1 MLTLKEQIMRYT
13 PAALALA
20 LAATLTASTSYGAPP
35 APLDPRAAE
44 LVQLGRTAL
53 VAGNVDEAMTDFE
66 AALAIQPGH
75 LAIYLNLAE
84 ASRKQGMQG
93 KALHY
98 YREALKLDPS
108 NQYAIAGE
116 GEALVEKGAVEKA
129 KLNLARLVQLCGT
142 ANCVPAQTLTTAI
155 ARGPAPQVL
164 TAAQVE
170 VKPEVTAN

>member
-1 MLTLKEQIMRYT
+1 MRYT

-20 LAATLTASTSYGAPP
+20 LAATLTASSSYGAPP
-35 APLDPRAAE
+35 APLDPRAAT

-53 VAGNVDEAMTDFE
+53 AAGNTDEATADFE

-84 ASRKQGMQG
+84 ASRKQGLQG

-98 YREALKLDPS
+98 YRAALKLDPN

-129 KLNLARLVQLCGT
+129 KLNLARLAQLCGNS
-142 ANCVPAQTLTTAI
+142 NCEPAKTLIAAI
-155 ARGPAPQVL
+155 ARGPAPQVV

-170 VKPEVTAN
+170 VKPEVSAN

>member
-1 MLTLKEQIMRYT
+1 MRYT
-13 PAALALA
+13 SAALALA
-20 LAATLTASTSYGAPP
+20 LVAAVTASTGYGAPP
-35 APLDPRAAE
+35 APLDPRAAA

-53 VAGNVDEAMTDFE
+53 VAGNVDDAVTDFE

-75 LAIYLNLAE
+75 AAIYLNLAE

-98 YREALKLDPS
+98 YRQALKLDPG
-108 NQYAIAGE
+108 NQYAISGE

-129 KLNLARLVQLCGT
+129 RLNLARLVQLCGN
-142 ANCVPAQTLTTAI
+142 ANCDPAKSLAAAI
-155 ARGPAPQVL
+155 ARGPAPQVV

-170 VKPEVTAN
+170 VKPQVSAN